1 MPPKTTRCTYLA
13 RLSELL
19 NPGRANLGLE
29 IWILRIL
36 RGHNHCF
43 WCKNLR
49 QKQTVLQMKRSGL
62 EKRKNNAQV
71 RDLFF
76 LAAFWLLIT
85 KIFSTE
91 SIYLYTP
98 PPPHSAWCREECR
111 GVLVQEGRGRSGGDP
126 KTNHEN
132 WRMLPRNTRSSKY
145 KTASEKSYF
154 RKTSAFLYNKNEEGM
169 RRLISVPSKLYLMT
183 FPGWPGDH
191 KAFDHTQNVP
201 RNVNL

>member
-98 PPPHSAWCREECR
+98 PPRTQLDAVKSAGEFLCRKAEAEVGGTQKPTMKIGECYPEIR
-111 GVLVQEGRGRSGGDP
+111 GHQNTKLPLRKVTLGKLLHFCTTKMKRAWGD
-126 KTNHEN
+126 
-132 WRMLPRNTRSSKY
+132 
-145 KTASEKSYF
+145 
-154 RKTSAFLYNKNEEGM
+154 
-169 RRLISVPSKLYLMT
+169 
-183 FPGWPGDH
+183 
-191 KAFDHTQNVP
+191 
-201 RNVNL
+201 